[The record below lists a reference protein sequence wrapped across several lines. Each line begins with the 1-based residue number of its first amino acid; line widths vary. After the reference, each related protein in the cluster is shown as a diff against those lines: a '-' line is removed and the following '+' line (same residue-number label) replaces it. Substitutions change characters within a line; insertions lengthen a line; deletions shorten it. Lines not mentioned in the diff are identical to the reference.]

1 MSIYKKL
8 ISQTALYGL
17 STLVGRLLNYLLT
30 PLLTSLF
37 LPVEFG
43 IISYFYAIISFANML
58 FTYGM
63 ETAYFYFSKKYN
75 ERDVFQTTYTGIV
88 ISSLLF
94 ASGIILL
101 RYPIAGMLNL
111 QGYEHYFVLM
121 AFILLFDTLSTI
133 PFGALRLSDHVA
145 KFVSIKIAGIIINI
159 GFTLLFAF
167 AWVHFSTSSY
177 AVVRSI
183 YNMVPLPLNAGHVFI
198 ANVLSSAVVCLLLI
212 KEISAIRFSINTSL
226 WKESLWYALPL
237 LIAGFA
243 GMINET
249 LDRILISYLVKPTQQ
264 ALYQQGIYGACYKLS
279 ILMTLFIQA
288 FRFAA
293 EPFFF
298 NRKNEQNEKQVF
310 ANVMKY
316 FVVLCSFIFLF
327 VMLNIEWIKYFINH
341 RYWEGLHVVPILLL
355 ANLCLGI
362 YLYQGMWYKL
372 SGKTRYGA
380 YISLAGAFITLLL
393 NIILI
398 PIYGYTGAAYTTL
411 ACYASMMIISYF
423 MGAKHYPVR
432 YDLASIGFYF
442 LFSIFLFGACH
453 FALKSIVSVT
463 IYHVITTGVLLLFV
477 SVVYIREKQNLLKQ

>member
-8 ISQTALYGL
+8 LSQTALYGL

-37 LPVEFG
+37 LPEEFG

-88 ISSLLF
+88 ISSILF
-94 ASGIILL
+94 ASTIIIF
-101 RYPIAGMLNL
+101 RQPISLVLNL

-145 KFVSIKIAGIIINI
+145 KFVSIKMAGIIINI

-167 AWVHFSTSSY
+167 AWEQNNSSNHAMLRFMY
-177 AVVRSI
+177 QLA
-183 YNMVPLPLNAGHVFI
+183 PLPLNARHIFI
-198 ANVLSSAVVCLLLI
+198 ANVLSSGVVCLLLM

-226 WKESLWYALPL
+226 WRESLLYALPL

-249 LDRILISYLVKPTQQ
+249 LDRILISYLIKPPQQ

-316 FVVLCSFIFLF
+316 FVILCSLIFLF
-327 VMLNIEWIKYFINH
+327 VMLNLEWIKYFINN

-355 ANLCLGI
+355 ANLFLGV

-380 YISLAGAFITLLL
+380 YISLAGAVITLVL
-393 NIILI
+393 NFILI

-411 ACYASMMIISYF
+411 VCYASMMIISYF
-423 MGAKHYPVR
+423 LGTKHYPIQ
-432 YDLASIGFYF
+432 YDLGAISFYF
-442 LFSIFLFGACH
+442 ILSILLFAGCH
-453 FALKSIVSVT
+453 YALKQNVSVT
-463 IYHVITTGVLLLFV
+463 LYHVLTTIALIAFGG
-477 SVVYIREKQNLLKQ
+477 VVYFRENKVLAK